1 MSKVAVVTG
10 GTRGMVYAISVE
22 LKNEGYL
29 VAAIYGGN
37 DAAAHK
43 FQAETNIPIF
53 KWDVGDYDA
62 CVAGLKQVEAQ
73 LGPISILVNNAGITR
88 DAMLH
93 RMTPQQWREVIR
105 TLSRQRVQHG
115 AARHQWNARPRIW
128 ADHQYFLRE
137 RPEGP
142 DRAKQLLRGK
152 GRDYRLLKGSGPGK
166 REEGDNRKL
175 RGPRL
180 HQYRDGGRRP

>member
-1 MSKVAVVTG
+1 MNNIISLGHAEQPAAPTAPSLAAPSRSAAKVAVVTG
-10 GTRGMVYAISVE
+10 GTRGIGHAISVE
-22 LKNEGYL
+22 LKKGGYR

-62 CVAGLKQVEAQ
+62 CVAGLKQVESQ

-93 RMTPQQWREVIR
+93 RMTPQQWRDVIR
-105 TLSRQRVQHG
+105 TNLDSVF
-115 AARHQWNARPRIW
+115 NMV
-128 ADHQYFLRE
+128 
-137 RPEGP
+137 
-142 DRAKQLLRGK
+142 
-152 GRDYRLLKGSGPGK
+152 
-166 REEGDNRKL
+166 
-175 RGPRL
+175 
-180 HQYRDGGRRP
+180 